1 MRMSLI
7 IFCLSSGSQQLVVY
21 YVHFGRE
28 NQTNN
33 NRVGL
38 LKTLNS
44 WISALHHPTTS
55 REQCN
60 WTTCKVR
67 QRFKYIPSYSP
78 NSTTPTPTF
87 SIQWDIIFAPTP
99 TTYQYRKTNKFVLQ
113 WRESLV
119 SVYFGAWRPCPNQW
133 ENQHFSIHKLV
144 KLWDQGIYQIQ

>member
-1 MRMSLI
+1 MLLFDLMRMSLI
-7 IFCLSSGSQQLVVY
+7 IFRISSSHQLVVY

-33 NRVGL
+33 NRVG

-67 QRFKYIPSYSP
+67 QCFKYIPSYSP
-78 NSTTPTPTF
+78 NSTTPTPTS

-99 TTYQYRKTNKFVLQ
+99 TTYLPIQKDKQICFAVERI
-113 WRESLV
+113 
-119 SVYFGAWRPCPNQW
+119 
-133 ENQHFSIHKLV
+133 FSQL
-144 KLWDQGIYQIQ
+144 LFCGLEALPQPMG